1 MNFSTTDNTN
11 YCYNKVDDHVG
22 TGASLLPDLCP
33 PALGKVRRRVE
44 TNVKF

>member
-1 MNFSTTDNTN
+1 MNFSTTDNTKC
-11 YCYNKVDDHVG
+11 CYNKVDDHVV
-22 TGASLLPDLCP
+22 TGASLLSDFCP